1 MAPEREILDS
11 EDEGSDLSPAKTQT
25 SDDDHLYS
33 RQIHDQDHEPDHKPD
48 DNTAT
53 NHSSLKSTDPIFFQR
68 VYDEQ
73 QAAASMQYD
82 PVAPNPEAIPDL
94 PLHADQGTGAS
105 SLTSL
110 TDPPPPGRKTKRTGG
125 SNLKEMADT
134 TQITTPSGEPGSR
147 VSDPWDVPS
156 SLPPLPPTVID
167 TPASLRKPARTYGKR
182 KLSSGQ
188 STNTSRDEMPP
199 TQDPYAFPST
209 ADQEPAPRVR
219 KRVKRQ
225 TESSIPEEDQ
235 ASNSRYDL
243 PPVEDESIFTRQ
255 PSGGRATVWD
265 TSSASVFP
273 DTCATGLYIKPSAL
287 TASQKQQYQLVSL
300 SSEPGPEPSFP
311 AVLSDATQMQKSS
324 CPSTIA
330 YPTPSRYAGGS
341 FERAIEDIPSTED
354 VDVLPTIP
362 EPVTMDQPSS
372 PDVIGE
378 EPPRSKR
385 ARPQSTSGDGSFSSQ
400 TRVLK
405 KRKTAR
411 STQDDLPGP
420 EPWTPKPVER
430 IEEEVIQDETPQGG
444 HGGEQHGIDDPSP
457 QASTDRRRT
466 SRTTLPPATFAEAT
480 SPLASTM
487 DPLAYEEP
495 EIATQAVEEPP
506 AKKKRGR
513 KKKEVAPKEAV
524 PDVMME
530 DPPAEQPNEP
540 EPEPEPAMETP
551 TAVEP
556 QDDDAP
562 KRKRGRPRKS
572 AVAAQPIVIDLDSE
586 PDVPADPA
594 PPKEEEEPAEEPAPK
609 PVAAPKSKAKTPAK
623 RGRKKKQ
630 PAAAAAAKSTEFVP
644 EEEKEEET
652 KPLSEITDNIPSRPS
667 SSGAKE
673 IPASDDEDEGG
684 DDHDAKPVVAEEEM
698 QRKVALVEDT
708 PVKKEAAKPRITNPA
723 SSGSKIKVPLRV
735 GLSRTSR
742 IAPLLKSLRK

>member
-33 RQIHDQDHEPDHKPD
+33 RQIHDQDYEPDHVPD

-53 NHSSLKSTDPIFFQR
+53 NHSSLKSTDPVFFQR

-82 PVAPNPEAIPDL
+82 PVAPNPEAIPG
-94 PLHADQGTGAS
+94 PPSHTEQGTGAS
-105 SLTSL
+105 SMTSL
-110 TDPPPPGRKTKRTGG
+110 TEHPPPGRKTKRTGA
-125 SNLKEMADT
+125 SNLRDMADI
-134 TQITTPSGEPGSR
+134 TQITTPRGEPGSR
-147 VSDPWDVPS
+147 VSDPWDLPS
-156 SLPPLPPTVID
+156 SLPPLPPTVGD
-167 TPASLRKPARTYGKR
+167 TPASLRKPPRTYGKR
-182 KLSSGQ
+182 KLSSEQ

-219 KRVKRQ
+219 KRMKRQ
-225 TESSIPEEDQ
+225 TESSVPEENQ
-235 ASNSRYDL
+235 ESNPRYDIL
-243 PPVEDESIFTRQ
+243 PVETESIFTRQ
-255 PSGGRATVWD
+255 PSGRGTVWD

-273 DTCATGLYIKPSAL
+273 DTYATGLYIKPSAL
-287 TASQKQQYQLVSL
+287 TASQKQQYELVSL

-341 FERAIEDIPSTED
+341 FERAIDDIPSTED

-411 STQDDLPGP
+411 STQEDLPGP

-430 IEEEVIQDETPQGG
+430 IEEEVTPQGG

-457 QASTDRRRT
+457 QGSSGRRRT
-466 SRTTLPPATFAEAT
+466 SRTTRPPATFAEAT

-495 EIATQAVEEPP
+495 EIATQAAEEPP
-506 AKKKRGR
+506 PKKKRGR
-513 KKKEVAPKEAV
+513 KKKEVAQPKEAV
-524 PDVMME
+524 PDAMME
-530 DPPAEQPNEP
+530 DPPAEQPKEP

-551 TAVEP
+551 IAVEA

-572 AVAAQPIVIDLDSE
+572 AAAAQPIVIDLDSE
-586 PDVPADPA
+586 PDLPADPV

-609 PVAAPKSKAKTPAK
+609 PPAAAKGKAKTPAK

-630 PAAAAAAKSTEFVP
+630 PAAAAVAKSSEFVP

-652 KPLSEITDNIPSRPS
+652 KPLSEITDNIPSCPS

-684 DDHDAKPVVAEEEM
+684 DDHDAKPVVEDEEAIPS
-698 QRKVALVEDT
+698 KVALVEDT
-708 PVKKEAAKPRITNPA
+708 PVKKEVAKPRIANPA

>member
-11 EDEGSDLSPAKTQT
+11 EDEGSDFSPAKTQIA
-25 SDDDHLYS
+25 DDANLYS
-33 RQIHDQDHEPDHKPD
+33 REIHDQDYEPGHEPD

-53 NHSSLKSTDPIFFQR
+53 NHSSLKSTDPVFFQR

-73 QAAASMQYD
+73 QAVASMQYY
-82 PVAPNPEAIPDL
+82 PVALDPPS
-94 PLHADQGTGAS
+94 HTDQGTGAS
-105 SLTSL
+105 SMTSL
-110 TDPPPPGRKTKRTGG
+110 TDPPPPRRKTKRTGA
-125 SNLKEMADT
+125 SNLKEMADI
-134 TQITTPSGEPGSR
+134 TQTITPSGEPGSR
-147 VSDPWDVPS
+147 ISDPWDVPS
-156 SLPPLPPTVID
+156 SPPPLPATVSE
-167 TPASLRKPARTYGKR
+167 TPASLIKPSRTYGKR
-182 KLSSGQ
+182 KLSSEQ
-188 STNTSRDEMPP
+188 SANTSRDEIPP

-219 KRVKRQ
+219 KRMKRQ
-225 TESSIPEEDQ
+225 TESSVPEENQ
-235 ASNSRYDL
+235 ELNSEYDL

-255 PSGGRATVWD
+255 LSGRATVWD

-273 DTCATGLYIKPSAL
+273 DTYATGLYIAPSAL

-324 CPSTIA
+324 CASTIA
-330 YPTPSRYAGGS
+330 YPTPSRFAGGS
-341 FERAIEDIPSTED
+341 FERTIDDIPSTED
-354 VDVLPTIP
+354 VDVLPIIR
-362 EPVTMDQPSS
+362 EPVMIDQPSS

-378 EPPRSKR
+378 EPTQPKR
-385 ARPQSTSGDGSFSSQ
+385 ARPQSTSGHGSFSSQ

-411 STQDDLPGP
+411 STQEDLPGP

-430 IEEEVIQDETPQGG
+430 IEEEVIQDDTSQGG
-444 HGGEQHGIDDPSP
+444 HEGGQHATLDPSP
-457 QASTDRRRT
+457 QGSSGRRRT
-466 SRTTLPPATFAEAT
+466 GRTTRPSTELTEAT

-506 AKKKRGR
+506 PKKKRGR

-524 PDVMME
+524 PDTTME
-530 DPPAEQPNEP
+530 EPPVEQAKEP

-551 TAVEP
+551 NVVET
-556 QDDDAP
+556 QGDDAP
-562 KRKRGRPRKS
+562 KRRRGRPRKS

-586 PDVPADPA
+586 PDVPVDPV
-594 PPKEEEEPAEEPAPK
+594 PPKEEEEPAKEPAPK
-609 PVAAPKSKAKTPAK
+609 LAAAPKAKAKAPAK
-623 RGRKKKQ
+623 RGRKKK
-630 PAAAAAAKSTEFVP
+630 PPAAAAAKSTEFVP
-644 EEEKEEET
+644 EEKKEEET
-652 KPLSEITDNIPSRPS
+652 TPLSEISENMPSKPL

-684 DDHDAKPVVAEEEM
+684 DDHDAKLVAEEETPG
-698 QRKVALVEDT
+698 KVALVKDAT
-708 PVKKEAAKPRITNPA
+708 PVKKEVAKPKLANPA
-723 SSGSKIKVPLRV
+723 SSSSKGKVPLRV
-735 GLSRTSR
+735 GLSRRSR

>member
-25 SDDDHLYS
+25 SDDENLYS
-33 RQIHDQDHEPDHKPD
+33 REIHDQDHEADHMPD

-53 NHSSLKSTDPIFFQR
+53 NHSSLKSTDPVFFQR

-82 PVAPNPEAIPDL
+82 PVTPNPEAIPG
-94 PLHADQGTGAS
+94 PPSHTEQGTGAS
-105 SLTSL
+105 SMTSL

-125 SNLKEMADT
+125 SNLKEMADI
-134 TQITTPSGEPGSR
+134 TQITTPSGEPRSR

-156 SLPPLPPTVID
+156 SLPPLPPTASD
-167 TPASLRKPARTYGKR
+167 TPVSLRKPSRTYGKR
-182 KLSSGQ
+182 KLSSEQ
-188 STNTSRDEMPP
+188 STNASRDEMPP

-255 PSGGRATVWD
+255 PSGRGTVWD

-273 DTCATGLYIKPSAL
+273 DTYATGLYIKPSAL
-287 TASQKQQYQLVSL
+287 TASQKQQYELVSL

-311 AVLSDATQMQKSS
+311 AALSDATQMQKSS
-324 CPSTIA
+324 CASTIA
-330 YPTPSRYAGGS
+330 YPTPSQYAGGS
-341 FERAIEDIPSTED
+341 FERAIDDIPSTED

-362 EPVTMDQPSS
+362 EPVVMDQPSS

-378 EPPRSKR
+378 EPARTKR

-405 KRKTAR
+405 KRKTGR

-444 HGGEQHGIDDPSP
+444 HGSQQHGIDDPSP
-457 QASTDRRRT
+457 QGSSGRRRT
-466 SRTTLPPATFAEAT
+466 SRTTRPSATFAEAT
-480 SPLASTM
+480 SPLASTT

-495 EIATQAVEEPP
+495 EIATQAADEPP
-506 AKKKRGR
+506 SKKKRGR

-524 PDVMME
+524 PDAMKE
-530 DPPAEQPNEP
+530 DPPVEQPNEP
-540 EPEPEPAMETP
+540 EPEPESAMETP
-551 TAVEP
+551 NIVDA
-556 QDDDAP
+556 QDEDAP

-572 AVAAQPIVIDLDSE
+572 AVGAQPIIIDLDSE
-586 PDVPADPA
+586 PDVPADPV
-594 PPKEEEEPAEEPAPK
+594 PPKQEEEAAEEPAPK
-609 PVAAPKSKAKTPAK
+609 PVAAPKGKAKAPAK

-630 PAAAAAAKSTEFVP
+630 PAAAVQAKSAEFVP
-644 EEEKEEET
+644 EEEKEKET
-652 KPLSEITDNIPSRPS
+652 KPLSEITDNIPPRPS

-684 DDHDAKPVVAEEEM
+684 DDHDAKPVVEEEEIAS
-698 QRKVALVEDT
+698 KVALAKDT
-708 PVKKEAAKPRITNPA
+708 PVKKEVAKPRIANPA
-723 SSGSKIKVPLRV
+723 SSSSKIKVPLRV